1 MIVKGIKNVAN
12 INKLPLN
19 TIYTNICVHFGFQL
33 ITVTAIL
40 YSHMAETLFI
50 VKKKTTTKQ
59 PPPKKKKS
67 MPIWSTSWYDLII
80 ALKNSQKQSSLFVV
94 SGFTSSAT
102 FYNTTTVTLRCD
114 HLDFNFSNNT
124 PMAIKEQ
131 AIKERGGNIHGSCLK
146 NNSCTSDCKCM
157 HD

>member
-50 VKKKTTTKQ
+50 VKKQKQTTKQ
-59 PPPKKKKS
+59 PPPKK
-67 MPIWSTSWYDLII
+67 
-80 ALKNSQKQSSLFVV
+80 NQCQS
-94 SGFTSSAT
+94 
-102 FYNTTTVTLRCD
+102 D
-114 HLDFNFSNNT
+114 
-124 PMAIKEQ
+124 PQ
-131 AIKERGGNIHGSCLK
+131 ADTIL
-146 NNSCTSDCKCM
+146 
-157 HD
+157 